1 MAEERE
7 KAQEQL
13 MKTVRGYLMEHPNAT
28 FEIMTTDGN
37 IRLHPE
43 DTQMLLSGEAN
54 EVMISG
60 CHYAAF
66 ELLDQEV
73 AGEQVDL
80 FDSDTIPMKTNG
92 EYVEG
97 FEPTM

>member
-1 MAEERE
+1 
-7 KAQEQL
+7 
-13 MKTVRGYLMEHPNAT
+13 
-28 FEIMTTDGN
+28 
-37 IRLHPE
+37 
-43 DTQMLLSGEAN
+43 MLLSGEAN

-73 AGEQVDL
+73 TGEQVDL
-80 FDSDTIPMKTNG
+80 FDSDTIRMKTSG

>member
-1 MAEERE
+1 MR
-7 KAQEQL
+7 
-13 MKTVRGYLMEHPNAT
+13 YPNAT
-28 FEIMTTDGN
+28 FDILTPDGG

-54 EVMISG
+54 EIMIAD

-73 AGEQVDL
+73 TNMQVDL
-80 FDSDTIPMKTNG
+80 FHSDIIRMKTSG

>member
-1 MAEERE
+1 
-7 KAQEQL
+7 
-13 MKTVRGYLMEHPNAT
+13 MKKRIVFLCVVAASQHDPLPELLCNVRSIYL
-28 FEIMTTDGN
+28 
-37 IRLHPE
+37 
-43 DTQMLLSGEAN
+43 
-54 EVMISG
+54 SG

-73 AGEQVDL
+73 TGEQVDF
-80 FDSDTIPMKTNG
+80 FDSNTIRMKTSG